1 MKCIQCHNNQVEEAR
16 LEIGLDT
23 CLECAKKVSKVK
35 GYMSFQHKTAPV
47 VQIVHDWKNY
57 SKYAPH
63 GRNTGRGSGVHR
75 MSPSRK

>member
-1 MKCIQCHNNQVEEAR
+1 MNCIKCLIKEVEVER
-16 LEIGLDT
+16 VEIGLEI
-23 CLECAKKVSKVK
+23 CLDCAKKVPKVK

-47 VQIVHDWKNY
+47 VQIVHDWKEY